1 MYEVETGVPMPRRG
15 IISELPLGGMDVGD
29 SFFVPKEKIT
39 AVKGTLTKAGRE
51 FDPPR
56 TFAYRTDG
64 EGIRVWRTA

>member
-1 MYEVETGVPMPRRG
+1 MYEVEKDVPMPRRG
-15 IISELPLGGMDVGD
+15 IISELPISTMDVGD
-29 SFFVPKEKIT
+29 SFLVPKEKVT

-64 EGIRVWRTA
+64 EGIRVWRAA